1 MTQPTLSNWKKVP
14 PRMRG
19 LDDEQATMF
28 FLDLCGNAF
37 ELKVFVNPKNL
48 L

>member
-1 MTQPTLSNWKKVP
+1 
-14 PRMRG
+14 MRG

-37 ELKVFVNPKNL
+37 ELKAFVNLKNL
-48 L
+48 FVK